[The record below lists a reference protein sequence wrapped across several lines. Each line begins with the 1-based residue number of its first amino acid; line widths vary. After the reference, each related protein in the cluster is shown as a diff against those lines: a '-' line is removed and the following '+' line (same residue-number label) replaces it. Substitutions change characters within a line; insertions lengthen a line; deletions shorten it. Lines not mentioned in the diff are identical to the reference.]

1 MNDDKDMNEL
11 NIDDLEV
18 VTGGVSPIIPTKM
31 FGSHL
36 LRQMKQAITPET
48 VSSDETVTTVTAFCK
63 ACGKPVIYLGNKR
76 VEGGNTAEYKCTD
89 PTCSEFDK
97 IKYSDEVNHT

>member
-1 MNDDKDMNEL
+1 MNDDKDINEL
-11 NIDDLEV
+11 NLDDLEV

-36 LRQMKQAITPET
+36 LRKMNQTFTQEA
-48 VSSDETVTTVTAFCK
+48 VSSDETVTEVTAFCK
-63 ACGKPVIYLGNKR
+63 ACGKPVIYLGNNR
-76 VEGGNTAEYKCTD
+76 VEGGNASEYKCTD
-89 PTCSEFDK
+89 PTCSEFDM